1 MIDHSAMVSAAAA
14 PYTSHRGLRPKG
26 GAVNTRR
33 IVLVSLVVCALLMTG
48 CTAIGCG
55 PSVPDVKGKTA
66 DQAAAALTAAGF
78 QAGKVTYDEA
88 AEGALGAVVEQ
99 TPAAGTSSKEGAIV
113 EMKVAGAAPVTV
125 PSVVGMGKDAAASA
139 LAAIGLTLGDV
150 TETYSATAPS
160 GNVVQQEP
168 PVGTVVPH
176 DTAVKAVV
184 SKGPEPT
191 KPPAATV
198 THVKVPAV
206 KGLALA
212 AAKSKISAAG
222 LKWKHTLGPGDGM
235 AAVGFVYK
243 QSPASGTSV
252 DKGSTVTIYTWT
264 GP

>member
-1 MIDHSAMVSAAAA
+1 MN
-14 PYTSHRGLRPKG
+14 K
-26 GAVNTRR
+26 RR
-33 IVLVSLVVCALLMTG
+33 IVLVSLVMCALLMAG

-66 DQAAAALTAAGF
+66 EQAAAALAAAGF
-78 QAGKVTYDEA
+78 KPGKVTYDEA
-88 AEGALGAVVEQ
+88 VEGALGAVVEQ
-99 TPAAGTSSKEGAIV
+99 TPAAGTSSKEGAV
-113 EMKVAGAAPVTV
+113 VDLKVAGAAPVTV
-125 PSVVGMGKDAAASA
+125 PSVVGLGKDAAASA

-150 TETYSATAPS
+150 TDTYSATAPA
-160 GNVVQQEP
+160 GAVIQQEP
-168 PVGTVVPH
+168 PAGTVVPH

-191 KPPAATV
+191 KPPVVTV
-198 THVKVPAV
+198 THVKVPLV

-212 AAKSKISAAG
+212 TAKSKIVSAG
-222 LKWKHTLGPGDGM
+222 LKWKHILGPGDGM

-252 DKGSTVTIYTWT
+252 DKGTVVTIYTWA